1 MRLDFTLNN
10 RPYRLEVP
18 DHWTVLDLLRDG
30 LALTATKYGCGE
42 GVCGT
47 CTVLLDDE
55 PVRACLVLAARLRG
69 RTLLTAEGLES
80 DGAPDRLVSLH
91 RIAGLSEVRVDKGT
105 LEIGAMTSLSALVRH
120 GIVRDGWPLLAHAA
134 SRVATPS
141 IRSSATLGGNLC

>member
-10 RPYRLEVP
+10 RPYRLEAP

-55 PVRACLVLAARLRG
+55 PVRGCLVLFFIGYSYVGVL
-69 RTLLTAEGLES
+69 
-80 DGAPDRLVSLH
+80 SLH
-91 RIAGLSEVRVDKGT
+91 QTR
-105 LEIGAMTSLSALVRH
+105 
-120 GIVRDGWPLLAHAA
+120 
-134 SRVATPS
+134 
-141 IRSSATLGGNLC
+141 

>member
-55 PVRACLVLAARLRG
+55 PVRACAPGRESVAHRARRARGAGGQSLSLHGLHEDRRSGAGRGGPPLMRLR
-69 RTLLTAEGLES
+69 
-80 DGAPDRLVSLH
+80 
-91 RIAGLSEVRVDKGT
+91 
-105 LEIGAMTSLSALVRH
+105 
-120 GIVRDGWPLLAHAA
+120 
-134 SRVATPS
+134 
-141 IRSSATLGGNLC
+141 

>member
-10 RPYRLEVP
+10 RPYRLEAP

-55 PVRACLVLAARLRG
+55 PVRGCLVLAARLRG
-69 RTLLTAEGLES
+69 QQA
-80 DGAPDRLVSLH
+80 APGHLD
-91 RIAGLSEVRVDKGT
+91 VRPSRV
-105 LEIGAMTSLSALVRH
+105 VRH
-120 GIVRDGWPLLAHAA
+120 EPSTREQ
-134 SRVATPS
+134 SRV
-141 IRSSATLGGNLC
+141 

>member
-10 RPYRLEVP
+10 RPYRLEAP

-55 PVRACLVLAARLRG
+55 PVRGCLVLAARLVRG
-69 RTLLTAEGLES
+69 FG
-80 DGAPDRLVSLH
+80 
-91 RIAGLSEVRVDKGT
+91 
-105 LEIGAMTSLSALVRH
+105 
-120 GIVRDGWPLLAHAA
+120 
-134 SRVATPS
+134 VAVPV
-141 IRSSATLGGNLC
+141 GV